1 MGRQTGIR
9 QNMYVICPESD
20 VFTLT
25 SLTFFPIHRRF
36 TIQILGQHH
45 RPTLFDR
52 HDGHMPRL
60 ALCAHHRD
68 LRHAEALDHPA
79 IRHQVPRDAFDRETR
94 FL

>member
-25 SLTFFPIHRRF
+25 CLTFFPIHRRF

-45 RPTLFDR
+45 RPRLFDR
-52 HDGHMPRL
+52 HDGHLPRL
-60 ALCAHHRD
+60 AFCARDRD
-68 LRHAEALDHPA
+68 LRRAEAFDHPA
-79 IRHQVPRDAFDRETR
+79 IRQQMARNAFDREAR